1 MDSNPDVE
9 LIHDEEAAVKYMTW
23 DTNQWI
29 SFDDAETFQEK
40 LNWAKDVGF
49 SGSLI
54 WASDQ
59 GKLSRP
65 SRAYN
70 PSIVLSCWNPRG
82 LTNVCQMTTN
92 GQPIRRF

>member
-29 SFDDAETFQEK
+29 SFDDAESFQEK
-40 LNWAKDVGF
+40 LDWAKDVGF

-54 WASDQ
+54 WALDQ
-59 GKLSRP
+59 GKLSRA
-65 SRAYN
+65 SRAYK
-70 PSIVLSCWNPRG
+70 PSILLSC
-82 LTNVCQMTTN
+82 
-92 GQPIRRF
+92 